1 MATHSSRGQ
10 YQYASAAVRLGEIE
24 DPSLR
29 GISGGRRHHHNTF
42 SLGYVLLVTAALLFT
57 AFVLIHYITLRS
69 EITNKVQRI
78 STLEARLNELKL
90 ENDAT
95 YSRINSNMD
104 LARIRDTAINE
115 LGMTYAK
122 EGQIET
128 FTSENGDY
136 VRQLSDIGK

>member
-1 MATHSSRGQ
+1 MAAQTRNN
-10 YQYASAAVRLGEIE
+10 YQYSNAAVRLGEVA
-24 DPSLR
+24 DPRLKS
-29 GISGGRRHHHNTF
+29 IPGGRSHKGANI
-42 SLGYVLLVTAALLFT
+42 GYVLFVTAALVIT
-57 AFVLIHYITLRS
+57 ALVLVHFITLRS
-69 EITNKVQRI
+69 EVTNKIKNI
-78 STLEARLNELKL
+78 STLEAQLNDLKL

-104 LARIRDTAINE
+104 LEQIRDTAIRE

-136 VRQLSDIGK
+136 VRQIAKIGQ